1 MSSNSYNFI
10 VVGSS
15 LFLVVSLYL
24 YLLNTVNGSTN
35 PNSSLQQ
42 PVSTD
47 SGNNENIEDGTI
59 VVELQLP
66 VGERSIL
73 QHIMNDETI
82 VEALKGLILS
92 GNFSCSLYSS
102 VTLSFLGR

>member
-35 PNSSLQQ
+35 PKSSLQQ

-47 SGNNENIEDGTI
+47 SGNNESNVEDGTI

-82 VEALKGLILS
+82 VEALKGLMLS
-92 GNFSCSLYSS
+92 GNL
-102 VTLSFLGR
+102 VVHNTVL